1 MWPDRRL
8 KQKVQPVEKI
18 DEDVEKIWS
27 DLIDTMEAMLC
38 IGLASSQLG
47 IMSSLAVV
55 DASKDRGQFILLANP
70 EILQVSKEMNE
81 NIEASPNL
89 PGVSAKISRPRKVTV
104 KYLDKDGLWATSVQH
119 QIDHLN
125 GVMYFDRLSAVK
137 RDMLIRK
144 AKKRR

>member
-18 DEDVEKIWS
+18 DENVEKIWS
-27 DLIDTMEAMLC
+27 DLIDTMEAMSC

-70 EILQVSKEMNE
+70 EICL
-81 NIEASPNL
+81 L
-89 PGVSAKISRPRKVTV
+89 
-104 KYLDKDGLWATSVQH
+104 YTS
-119 QIDHLN
+119 DAA
-125 GVMYFDRLSAVK
+125 D
-137 RDMLIRK
+137 D
-144 AKKRR
+144 